1 MAFYSLFNKKVI
13 FKSHANKIVY
23 VDKFSKTRKIMIKK
37 SGYGDILEHMGQ
49 STVII
54 QMNASSN

>member
-54 QMNASSN
+54 LI